1 MASASVCMRPESQG
15 VQFTARPALRTRDS
29 MSQSRASSRASRTS
43 SVGSIGL
50 LGGEGGEFVPQSTN
64 AGMSIIE
71 VEAAIREKAR
81 SKFDNLRQAF
91 KMYDVDENE
100 TVTRGEFRRVLE
112 SYCMPLTTEQF
123 DAIAAKVGS
132 STRKSTINYVDFLTK
147 FHGGDASNRL
157 RMVRSGPPAPREVN
171 MDMIEKLLRDRIN
184 ANFRAVVRGLQLF
197 DYNMDGKI
205 QRHELRRVL
214 ENCCFKFTDQQY
226 DKLWLRY
233 DFHHTGLVNYRDF
246 LKRLGV
252 NVRNSNIPPSGNTAA
267 GAMKWPVISSAPAGG
282 ASKVATNQLKTQQK
296 EDAKLLKSLTFDQI
310 EIEFRKRMRS
320 NYLKLK
326 KAFMTFDRHLDGF
339 IEIGD
344 LKSILNSFTLPMS
357 NQLFMQLMERCGVKA
372 SGRVAWEIFLENFQ
386 NPVTVGN
393 GQTLPIRNNH
403 RIHPIMETQTVVD
416 WDTIWNQLYKR
427 VQSHFNSLKEA
438 FLQMDKNRDGR
449 VTKKEFR
456 ELIEKFTF
464 RLDDRQFKELMSRV
478 DPDNNSKV
486 DYHTFL
492 RLFEEKETKE
502 GHKWLKSVH
511 KYNDK
516 PKPAILAWETVE
528 DLLREKV
535 TYYWKD
541 VSDWLT
547 YHDRKGEGYLS
558 KGILKK
564 IIDMQV
570 LPISQEH
577 FENLV
582 SRCQDFQGGKVNYME
597 FIQLLG
603 VDVSPGD
610 VTGLS
615 SQIMHGSHQAEMR
628 RQADL
633 LNRHD
638 QMAMSQCVR
647 TSEMT
652 ADEVIARFKD
662 KMAQLSPALRKA
674 FLTYDKQNKGRITRN
689 QFRTVLSDL
698 GIMMSNEQFQELMA
712 RLNVTNGHM
721 QYMDFIMN
729 FGDPRLE
736 SIDGPLGGMVHPA
749 NHKVNPIRGDEHGM
763 TALEVESKLRQKL
776 RENFTTLRGAFYKFD
791 DTHRGCVD
799 KASFRRML
807 DSFLIR
813 PSTGEFEKVCAR
825 LGLTDKGARLSY
837 LQFLDKFEVRD
848 TAEGHKWL
856 DSDHRWN
863 ETFPARP
870 LTAEEA
876 HTQLAQKAHR
886 QWKDLSKAFRTMDS
900 KGNGII
906 TRPELKE
913 TLQRFQIPMEPDEF
927 KKLWSRLDEG
937 GKGYLSHQDF
947 LQRLGAP
954 EYAPAD
960 DEGPSSDII
969 GGNYRF
975 LDLHNRLQQ
984 GRHEDI
990 TWNQANLTINMP
1002 AEMVERQLRDKIRDS
1017 YKDFYTAFCKYDTRK
1032 TGYLTCDSIQRVLT
1046 EQNFFINDEQF
1057 FALMDRIGLVTDKSR
1072 INYSD
1077 FLNAFED
1084 GRKSSYGRQPQD
1096 IKIEEF
1102 QNLAPTE
1109 AEKKLRKK
1117 LYANIDDVTK
1127 ALAAFDKDGSGRV
1140 SVPEFRRVLDMFCF
1154 ILSEPQWRHLKAGLS
1169 IGPDLC
1175 VDYNDFLTL
1184 FVQGEADIVTDEYLQ
1199 SLENAFPP
1207 GPAPL
1212 VSVDEVGERVHEA
1225 IVAHYHN
1232 ILRDFE
1238 SVDYA
1243 RIGSVTAE
1251 DLRDVL
1257 ARHVMRL
1264 NEDQFN
1270 RLWAVCPVNEYGNV
1284 EYKQFLKAFSEDM
1297 PILLS
1302 EGAAVAAPGPGR
1314 APGQLTGGPIELKR
1328 SGTSASQRPASRVSN
1343 RPLSRVS
1350 RSSSRS
1356 GNRAATPLVNAEGA
1370 ERQVKETVF
1379 RYWREM
1385 QRQCRDMDVDNT
1397 GTISTHQFGDLLSQY
1412 GLLLPPTDF
1421 NDLVTKYDIHENG
1434 RFCYADFIRHFM
1446 LAVKPGENKAL
1457 TNREKMPNKKLYH
1470 PNGTIQEETSADDAI
1485 RRVQDCV
1492 GQNWKEMRREFRNA
1506 DADSRGSVTSEEF
1519 RKVLRQF
1526 NINLSEAEF
1535 QELQDKFDKNFTDW
1549 INYNDFLKQHLH

>member
-29 MSQSRASSRASRTS
+29 MSQSRTSSRLGRAS
-43 SVGSIGL
+43 SVGSQGL

-64 AGMSIIE
+64 ASMSIIE
-71 VEAAIREKAR
+71 VEAALREKAR

-132 STRKSTINYVDFLTK
+132 STNKSTINYVDFLTK
-147 FHGGDASNRL
+147 FHGGDATNRSPQSYFI
-157 RMVRSGPPAPREVN
+157 VITFCRSGPPAPREVN

-197 DYNMDGKI
+197 DYNMDGKV

-214 ENCCFKFTDQQY
+214 ENYCFKFTDQQY

-252 NVRNSNIPPSGNTAA
+252 NVRNSSIPPAGNTAA
-267 GAMKWPVISSAPAGG
+267 GGECLSQV
-282 ASKVATNQLKTQQK
+282 SKVATTQLKTQQK

-344 LKSILNSFTLPMS
+344 LRSILNSFTLPMS
-357 NQLFMQLMERCGVKA
+357 DQLFMQLMERCGVKA

-403 RIHPIMETQTVVD
+403 RIHPIMETQKVVD
-416 WDTIWNQLYKR
+416 WDAIWNQLYRR

-449 VTKKEFR
+449 VTKREFR

-464 RLDDRQFKELMSRV
+464 RLDDRQFKELMTRV
-478 DPDNNSKV
+478 DPDHNSRV

-528 DLLREKV
+528 DLLREKI

-558 KGILKK
+558 KGVLKK
-564 IIDMQV
+564 VLDMQV
-570 LPISQEH
+570 LPISQ
-577 FENLV
+577 LV

-597 FIQLLG
+597 FIKLLG

-615 SQIMHGSHQAEMR
+615 TQIMHGSHQAEMR

-633 LNRHD
+633 LDRS
-638 QMAMSQCVR
+638 ACVR
-647 TSEMT
+647 TSEMS

-689 QFRTVLSDL
+689 QFRAVLSDL

-729 FGDPRLE
+729 FGDPRPE
-736 SIDGPLGGMVHPA
+736 SLDGPLGGVAHPA

-813 PSTGEFEKVCAR
+813 PSPGEFEKVCAR
-825 LGLTDKGARLSY
+825 LGLMNKGARLSY
-837 LQFLDKFEVRD
+837 IQFLDKFEVRD

-856 DSDHRWN
+856 DSDHRFN
-863 ETFPARP
+863 ETFPPRP

-876 HTQLAQKAHR
+876 HTQLSQRAHR

-906 TRPELKE
+906 TRSELRE
-913 TLQRFQIPMEPDEF
+913 TLNKFQIPMEQEEF

-947 LQRLGAP
+947 LQCLGAP

-975 LDLHNRLQQ
+975 LDMHNRLQQ

-1017 YKDFYTAFCKYDTRK
+1017 YSDFYTAFRKYDTRK
-1032 TGYLTCDSIQRVLT
+1032 TGHLTCDDIQRVLT
-1046 EQNFFINDEQF
+1046 EQNFFINDDQF
-1057 FALMDRIGLVTDKSR
+1057 FALMDRIGLVTDKSK
-1072 INYSD
+1072 INYAD

-1084 GRKSSYGRQPQD
+1084 GRKSSYGRQPKD

-1102 QNLAPTE
+1102 QNLAPLE

-1117 LYANIDDVTK
+1117 LAANIDDVTK

-1140 SVPEFRRVLDMFCF
+1140 STPEFRRVLDMFCF

-1175 VDYNDFLTL
+1175 VDYNDFLAS
-1184 FVQGEADIVTDEYLQ
+1184 FVQGDSDEVSDEYLQ
-1199 SLENAFPP
+1199 SLANAFPP

-1212 VSVDEVGERVHEA
+1212 VSVDEVGERLHEA
-1225 IVAHYHN
+1225 VVAHYHN

-1251 DLRDVL
+1251 DLREVL

-1264 NEDQFN
+1264 NDDQFN

-1302 EGAAVAAPGPGR
+1302 EGAAVSPPGPGR
-1314 APGQLTGGPIELKR
+1314 APGQLTGGPMELKR
-1328 SGTSASQRPASRVSN
+1328 PSTSASQRPGSRVSA
-1343 RPLSRVS
+1343 LK
-1350 RSSSRS
+1350 
-1356 GNRAATPLVNAEGA
+1356 TYCLLVPHSFLYNINVPVLWFQTTGPCPGC
-1370 ERQVKETVF
+1370 
-1379 RYWREM
+1379 RE
-1385 QRQCRDMDVDNT
+1385 DVDNT
-1397 GTISTHQFGDLLSQY
+1397 GTISTAQFGDLLAQY
-1412 GLLLPPTDF
+1412 GLLLPPSDF

-1446 LAVKPGENKAL
+1446 LAVKPGENRAL
-1457 TNREKMPNKKLYH
+1457 TNREKMPTKKLYVSL
-1470 PNGTIQEETSADDAI
+1470 TLVCLTWFVWLIITSTSSVDDTM

-1492 GQNWKEMRREFRNA
+1492 GQNWKEMRREFRNT
-1506 DADSRGSVTSEEF
+1506 DSDSRGSVTSEDF
-1519 RKVLRQF
+1519 RRILRQF

-1535 QELQDKFDKNFTDW
+1535 QQLQDKYDKNFTDW
-1549 INYNDFLKQHLH
+1549 IDYNQFLKQHLH